1 MEGALTETEIKLKL
15 ELQKGKI
22 YEEKQSKLKN
32 ELQSLK
38 NELQSLKNE
47 REQTKDMHE
56 KAMNKLQ
63 AELKKMEDECKN
75 GKLMAKIDEKEKNHP
90 VSKARSETLNKNKK
104 HV

>member
-15 ELQKGKI
+15 ELQKGKF
-22 YEEKQSKLKN
+22 YEEKQSK
-32 ELQSLK
+32 LK

-63 AELKKMEDECKN
+63 AELKKMENECKN

-104 HV
+104 QKVGFY